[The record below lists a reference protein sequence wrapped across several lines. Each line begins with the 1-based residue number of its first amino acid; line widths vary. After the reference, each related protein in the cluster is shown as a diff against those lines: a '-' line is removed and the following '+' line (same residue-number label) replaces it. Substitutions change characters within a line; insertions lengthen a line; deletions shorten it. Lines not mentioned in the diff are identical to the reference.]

1 MMVPDIPLN
10 EHERL
15 RSLRRHNILDTMDE
29 QEFNDIASIAA
40 AICGTPIS
48 AISFVDEERQWFKA
62 AEGLTVK
69 ETSRDVSF
77 CAHAINDPKNTM
89 VVHDARSDARFQNN
103 PLVIG
108 DPSVVFYAG
117 TPIIDEYGCA
127 LGTLCVIDVQPRN
140 LSDSQLNLLRAL
152 TRRVEESLQIR
163 LRKQQAESDRNYL
176 FQALNVAS
184 PFYLILDQNSILRG
198 FGEKVRKIYPLLAE
212 GSAFGDFFDWSNQVD
227 ILAISNQ
234 ETELQ
239 KLVFFVSKDG
249 KQKYKCS
256 IRSYGEGSVI
266 LYSVPVINAE
276 YPIANYNLTIKDFPQ
291 HDYIAEYIFLQQ
303 AATRGLEDSKRLNN
317 LLTQRNDELR
327 ISQSALIKSNAV
339 LERRVEDRTK
349 KIRDLARYPEEN
361 PYPIIELDYQQE
373 VVTYLNPAAILVLG
387 GHEGSSFDAVC
398 ETLQISSSDFLC
410 RTAEEKELELNEK
423 IYQLN
428 IYFADT
434 EPRARCYLYDITEI
448 RQREKEVR
456 RREEILGT
464 IRLLP
469 NDIPLQ
475 EKIKVIT
482 KAIGREIGA
491 DRCSV
496 WLLDVDDQVIRTS
509 SVYEFQDDYYS
520 PGISLDKRTYPAYFE
535 GLLSG
540 EIIFAANATTHPYTF
555 AFTDGY
561 LNPLGICSTLY
572 IPVVLSGE
580 VIGVLCNEY
589 RTPISVCDSSVV
601 NFVKS
606 AADIVALFHE
616 SEKLNDALFA
626 LRIKNESL
634 EQAYEKII
642 GMQEDIIAQEKMA
655 SLGVLIAGI
664 AHEINTPLGA
674 IKASNESILEG
685 IASQFNLS
693 EELLNSDSLAC
704 IFNLANTYI
713 PQSKP
718 LTTREERAY
727 SQAINRDLATRH
739 PNLLNTM
746 FIAKRIVELGH
757 TAYSDIFEVF
767 ITHPKYDQ
775 IFAAASK
782 MVNTRRSV
790 ENIQVS
796 VEKAARVVKSLNRFA
811 HANVEGEHTYFN
823 LKESLDTVIT
833 ILWNRIKT
841 GSQVQVK
848 VNESS
853 RIFGN
858 QDELNQVWTNII
870 NNAIQAC
877 NYTAQIEIWDAEI
890 DGYHH
895 IYMRNNGPRIPD
907 EIRSRIFEPFFSTK
921 KVGEGTGLGLHIVK
935 KIIDKHNGEISCESD
950 DTYTTFIVKIPIKL

>member
-10 EHERL
+10 EQERL
-15 RSLRRHNILDTMDE
+15 RSLRRHDILDTTDE
-29 QEFNDIASIAA
+29 QEFNDIASLAA

-48 AISFVDEERQWFKA
+48 AISFVDEGRQWFKA
-62 AEGLTVK
+62 TEGLTVK

-89 VVHDARSDARFQNN
+89 VVQDARSDARFQNN
-103 PLVIG
+103 PLVVG
-108 DPSVVFYAG
+108 SPGVTFYAG
-117 TPIIDEYGCA
+117 TPIVDEYGHA

-140 LSDSQLNLLRAL
+140 LSGNQLNLLRVLA
-152 TRRVEESLQIR
+152 RRVEESLQMR
-163 LRKQQAESDRNYL
+163 MLKKQAESDRNYL
-176 FQALNVAS
+176 FRALNVAS
-184 PFYLILDQNSILRG
+184 PFFLILDQNSIVRG
-198 FGEKVRKIYPLLAE
+198 LGEKIGKIYPLLVE
-212 GSAFGDFFDWSNQVD
+212 GSAFGDFFDWSNRVD
-227 ILAISNQ
+227 VAAISCQNA
-234 ETELQ
+234 EVLT
-239 KLVFFVSKDG
+239 LVFFLSKDQ
-249 KQKYKCS
+249 KQRFKCS
-256 IRSYGEGSVI
+256 IKSFGEGNVI
-266 LYSVPVINAE
+266 VYSVPVINTE

-303 AATRGLEDSKRLNN
+303 AASRGLEDSKRLNS
-317 LLTQRNDELR
+317 LLMQRNDELK
-327 ISQSALIKSNAV
+327 ISQNALIKSNAV

-373 VVTYLNPAAILVLG
+373 KVTYMNPAAIAVLG
-387 GHEGSSFDAVC
+387 GYEGSSFDLVC
-398 ETLQISSSDFLC
+398 SKLIISPGEF
-410 RTAEEKELELNEK
+410 RNKTANDRELELNEK

-434 EPRARCYLYDITEI
+434 ESRVRCYLYDITEI
-448 RQREKEVR
+448 RQREKEIR

-464 IRLLP
+464 ISLLS

-509 SVYEFQDDYYS
+509 SVYELQDNEYS
-520 PGISLDKRTYPAYFE
+520 AGISLDKSTYPAYFE

-540 EIIFAANATTHPYTF
+540 EIIFAANASTHPYTS
-555 AFTDGY
+555 AFTEGY
-561 LNPLGICSTLY
+561 LNPLGICSMLDV
-572 IPVVLSGE
+572 PVVLSGK

-589 RTPISVCDSSVV
+589 KTHVSVCHSSVV

-616 SEKLNDALFA
+616 SEKLNEALFD
-626 LRIKNESL
+626 LRLKNESL

-693 EELLNSDSLAC
+693 EELLDSDSLSC

-718 LTTREERAY
+718 LTTREERAF
-727 SQAINRDLATRH
+727 SQAINRDLATRY
-739 PNLLNTM
+739 PNLSNSM

-841 GSQVQVK
+841 GSQVQVT

-877 NYTAQIEIWDAEI
+877 NYAAQIEIWDAEAN
-890 DGYHH
+890 DYHH
-895 IYMRNNGPRIPD
+895 LYIRNNGPRIPD
-907 EIRSRIFEPFFSTK
+907 EIRTRIFEPFFSTK

-935 KIIDKHNGEISCESD
+935 KIIDKHNGEIYCESD